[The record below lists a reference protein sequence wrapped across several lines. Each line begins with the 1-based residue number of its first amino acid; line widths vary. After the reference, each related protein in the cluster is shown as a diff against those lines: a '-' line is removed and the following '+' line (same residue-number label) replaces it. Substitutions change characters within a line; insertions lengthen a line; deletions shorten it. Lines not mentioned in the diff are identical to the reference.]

1 MLAYAFN
8 DTCNINAYATLKS
21 FMSDRITPEGAE
33 YVSELG
39 GHKAEYSD
47 FVSPAG
53 YLEFL
58 EGSLEFSGKYI
69 RPFRGMSAIMIKL
82 IEKVNDLGGLIHV
95 SDKVNSI
102 DKNEDGTYDLVT
114 SSHKVSAT
122 KVVVAIPPLALE
134 KVEGETAQSLKEAPQ
149 FLSIQPIPAF
159 KGAAAYSD
167 ENWEDAMG
175 NDVKSFQNFISNSD
189 CLGQSLLTGKQNY
202 ALF

>member
-1 MLAYAFN
+1 
-8 DTCNINAYATLKS
+8 
-21 FMSDRITPEGAE
+21 MSNRITPEGAE

-58 EGSLEFSGKYI
+58 EASLEFSGKYI

-82 IEKVNDLGGLIHV
+82 IEKVNDSGGLIHV

-134 KVEGETAQSLKEAPQ
+134 KVEGETAQSLKVAPE
-149 FLSIQPIPAF
+149 FLSVQPIPSF
-159 KGAAAYSD
+159 KGAAAYS
-167 ENWEDAMG
+167 NQSWEDVIG
-175 NDVKSFQNFISNSD
+175 NNVEPFQNFISNSD
-189 CLGQSLLTGKQNY
+189 CLGQS
-202 ALF
+202 FIHR